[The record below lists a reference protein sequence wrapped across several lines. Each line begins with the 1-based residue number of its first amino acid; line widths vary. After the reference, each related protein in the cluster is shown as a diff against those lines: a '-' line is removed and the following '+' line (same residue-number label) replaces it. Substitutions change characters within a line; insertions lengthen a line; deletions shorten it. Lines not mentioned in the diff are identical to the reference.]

1 MPRIRKTGAVYP
13 IRHEQ
18 RKTLKDGTV
27 KTYVN
32 WQAKVDGRWVSAKT
46 YKECDRKIAEALKEK
61 TEWGMGVDRATRLGE
76 YAAQWFEMK
85 KRDLKPASTGNYA
98 SLISV
103 HLSRYANEK
112 LGEVTASAV
121 QRMIANMRNL
131 DGTPCSYDRQLG
143 FYNILNQ
150 IFKAAVADRL
160 IPTSPVTSAARPKRR
175 DMGLAGDRRTIN
187 GPVAVSADKRSGTQD
202 RKAFTVKQMQD
213 MLEASSDDLFLGARQ
228 WWRLLTGMRQGEILG
243 ATLDDLDLWRDKT
256 LETPDSGEIWI
267 GTYTVNW
274 KLESLDKEHGCGEP
288 GRDGRYPCGF
298 KRPSSCPRYRWRV
311 PDGYDMIHL
320 CKGYALTPPKSA
332 RGKVVPIIPQLGTV
346 VHRYLEATEN
356 IIPNPY
362 NLIFRTREGMPLAAL
377 DDRAG
382 FRDLMR
388 RAGIPDYENRYGHEC
403 RNSVVSLLFHMKVD
417 AGIIQRIV
425 GHSSIA
431 MSEHYRTVPVEDL
444 MRGME
449 TIGDKL
455 DLKQIEWKA

>member
-76 YAAQWFEMK
+76 YAERWFELK
-85 KRDLKPASTGNYA
+85 RRDLKPKSINNYA

-103 HLSRYANEK
+103 HLCKYANEK

-131 DGTPCSYDRQLG
+131 DGTPCSYNRQLG

-175 DMGLAGDRRTIN
+175 DTGLAGDRRTIN

-202 RKAFTVKQMQD
+202 RKAFTVEQMQD
-213 MLEASSDDLFLGARQ
+213 MLEASSDDLFLGGAPMVASAHRHETGGDTGSHVGRSRPVAGQDVGNPGQRRDMDRHLHSELETGKPRQGAWVRGARQ
-228 WWRLLTGMRQGEILG
+228 GRKIPVRLQTAFELPPIPVEGAGRIRHDTPVQRVCPDAAEVRERQGRTDNPPVGHRRAPVSGGHGEYHP
-243 ATLDDLDLWRDKT
+243 
-256 LETPDSGEIWI
+256 EPVQPDIQ
-267 GTYTVNW
+267 
-274 KLESLDKEHGCGEP
+274 DA
-288 GRDGRYPCGF
+288 R
-298 KRPSSCPRYRWRV
+298 
-311 PDGYDMIHL
+311 
-320 CKGYALTPPKSA
+320 GYA
-332 RGKVVPIIPQLGTV
+332 
-346 VHRYLEATEN
+346 
-356 IIPNPY
+356 
-362 NLIFRTREGMPLAAL
+362 
-377 DDRAG
+377 
-382 FRDLMR
+382 
-388 RAGIPDYENRYGHEC
+388 
-403 RNSVVSLLFHMKVD
+403 
-417 AGIIQRIV
+417 V
-425 GHSSIA
+425 G
-431 MSEHYRTVPVEDL
+431 RV
-444 MRGME
+444 G
-449 TIGDKL
+449 
-455 DLKQIEWKA
+455 

>member
-187 GPVAVSADKRSGTQD
+187 GPVAVSADRRSGTQD
-202 RKAFTVKQMQD
+202 RKAFTVEQMQD

-332 RGKVVPIIPQLGTV
+332 RGKVVPIIPSWAPSCTGIWRPRRTSS
-346 VHRYLEATEN
+346 
-356 IIPNPY
+356 
-362 NLIFRTREGMPLAAL
+362 RTR
-377 DDRAG
+377 
-382 FRDLMR
+382 
-388 RAGIPDYENRYGHEC
+388 I
-403 RNSVVSLLFHMKVD
+403 
-417 AGIIQRIV
+417 
-425 GHSSIA
+425 
-431 MSEHYRTVPVEDL
+431 T
-444 MRGME
+444 
-449 TIGDKL
+449 
-455 DLKQIEWKA
+455 

>member
-131 DGTPCSYDRQLG
+131 DGTPCSYNRQLG

-175 DMGLAGDRRTIN
+175 DTGLAGDRRTIN
-187 GPVAVSADKRSGTQD
+187 GPVAVSADRRSGTQD
-202 RKAFTVKQMQD
+202 RKAFTVEQMQD

-243 ATLDDLDLWRDKT
+243 AT
-256 LETPDSGEIWI
+256 
-267 GTYTVNW
+267 V
-274 KLESLDKEHGCGEP
+274 
-288 GRDGRYPCGF
+288 F
-298 KRPSSCPRYRWRV
+298 
-311 PDGYDMIHL
+311 
-320 CKGYALTPPKSA
+320 
-332 RGKVVPIIPQLGTV
+332 
-346 VHRYLEATEN
+346 
-356 IIPNPY
+356 
-362 NLIFRTREGMPLAAL
+362 
-377 DDRAG
+377 
-382 FRDLMR
+382 
-388 RAGIPDYENRYGHEC
+388 
-403 RNSVVSLLFHMKVD
+403 
-417 AGIIQRIV
+417 
-425 GHSSIA
+425 
-431 MSEHYRTVPVEDL
+431 
-444 MRGME
+444 
-449 TIGDKL
+449 
-455 DLKQIEWKA
+455 

>member
-76 YAAQWFEMK
+76 YAERWFELK
-85 KRDLKPASTGNYA
+85 RRDLKPKSINNYA

-103 HLSRYANEK
+103 HLCKYANEK
-112 LGEVTASAV
+112 LGEVTAS
-121 QRMIANMRNL
+121 
-131 DGTPCSYDRQLG
+131 
-143 FYNILNQ
+143 
-150 IFKAAVADRL
+150 AVADRL

-175 DMGLAGDRRTIN
+175 DTGLAGDRRTIN
-187 GPVAVSADKRSGTQD
+187 GPVAVSADRRSGTQD
-202 RKAFTVKQMQD
+202 RKAFTVEQMQD

-417 AGIIQRIV
+417 PGIIQRIV

-449 TIGDKL
+449 TIGDGL